1 MTMRIASTVQTVR
14 WDRHAAWANLGTDWR
29 KLTADVAAGAEP
41 QVIAAD
47 KAAIVASRVQV
58 AQVQGTHLVDVT
70 V

>member
-1 MTMRIASTVQTVR
+1 MTMRIASTDQTGR
-14 WDRHAAWANLGTDWR
+14 WDRNAAWANLRTDWR
-29 KLTADVAAGAEP
+29 KLTADVAAGAGQ

-47 KAAIVASRVQV
+47 KAAIVESRLQV

>member
-1 MTMRIASTVQTVR
+1 MTMRIAPTVQTAR
-14 WDRHAAWANLGTDWR
+14 WDRNNAWANLRTDWQ
-29 KLTADVAAGAEP
+29 KLSADVAAGAER

-47 KAAIVASRVQV
+47 KAAIVESRVQV